1 MTNSPAI
8 GQPVVILGGFLSSDR
23 FYTGLRERLVQL
35 SSESVRVVPLRR
47 YEWVAAATPPSWVYL
62 LDKLDQT
69 VRRAAAVSVTGQ
81 VTLVGHSAGGVLA
94 RLYLSPESFFG
105 RVYGGLERVKQVITL
120 GSPHHNARR
129 WIHGGMMSR
138 WMDGH
143 VPGAYFAPKVQ
154 YATVAGKLV
163 RGDRRGSPRERQVY
177 HFYRQI
183 AGDGNAWGDGLVP
196 LSSQLLDGAQQI
208 VLDGVSHFTGFGGP
222 WYGSPE
228 VIPRWWQA
236 CMEQRADQP

>member
-1 MTNSPAI
+1 MTSPPAI

-23 FYTGLRERLVQL
+23 FYVGLRDRLIRL
-35 SSESVRVVPLRR
+35 SNESVHVVPLRR
-47 YEWVAAATPPSWVYL
+47 YDWVAAATPPSWIHL

-69 VRRAAAVSVTGQ
+69 VRRAVAVSVTGQ

-94 RLYLSPESFFG
+94 RLYLSPERFFR
-105 RVYGGLERVKQVITL
+105 RVYGGLERVKLLITL
-120 GSPHHNARR
+120 GSPHHNQRR

-138 WMDGH
+138 WMDRH
-143 VPGAYFAPKVQ
+143 YPGAYFAPKVR

-177 HFYRQI
+177 HFYRQLG
-183 AGDGNAWGDGLVP
+183 GDGNVWGDGLVP
-196 LSSQLLDGAQQI
+196 LSSQLLDGSQQI

-222 WYGSPE
+222 WYGSAG
-228 VIPRWWQA
+228 VVPRWWHA
-236 CMEQRADQP
+236 CMEQEEG